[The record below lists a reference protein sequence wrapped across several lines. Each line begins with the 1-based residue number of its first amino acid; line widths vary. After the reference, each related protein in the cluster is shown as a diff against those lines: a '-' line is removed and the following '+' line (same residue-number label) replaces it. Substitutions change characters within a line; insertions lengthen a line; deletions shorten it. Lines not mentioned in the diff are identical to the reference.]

1 MQKRMGRRERGERR
15 AESENSEAIGKRCEE
30 KKKLGEPAKNSR
42 RHQNIR
48 RILSHVKQGLV
59 QAQQLHN
66 SIAQDMFVISGDA
79 RFVAIGEMSMAA
91 SNS

>member
-1 MQKRMGRRERGERR
+1 MRKRKEP
-15 AESENSEAIGKRCEE
+15 A
-30 KKKLGEPAKNSR
+30 EPAKNSR
-42 RHQNIR
+42 RHQNMG

-59 QAQQLHN
+59 QVQQLHN

-79 RFVAIGEMSMAA
+79 GFVAIGEMSMAA